1 MKKVIF
7 LFVLSILMMNISLA
21 QPFGQAAEGFR
32 TKKIYY
38 ENSSGEKAWTYLKYK
53 PSGQLSTAFWT
64 LEDGSRGSKNYFVY
78 DEQGNILSVFR
89 DFSDGLH
96 SFERFTYNTSG
107 YKLAEWFFRSD
118 SIHGSATYE
127 YTNGRLTKAYFNNYK
142 GWINGIMQYSYGK
155 NNQKDGAVLWR
166 GKTKIARIS
175 YVYSEG
181 NLSEEIWDFGGKWG
195 QHFYYSY
202 EKISTSKNKYS
213 SPFLA
218 NIGDALIA
226 KEEYTFNG
234 DVGGPSLY
242 YYNDKGLLTKKVFIR
257 SDSLLTTTFYKY
269 DDAERLN
276 TSTRHY
282 SNGDSA
288 VFTYQ
293 YDKNQHLIQRLFHK
307 NDSLI
312 GFESYRYNDEGELVE
327 AYLKNFDEWLSGR
340 LIFENNELGLP
351 VRAAFKGEN
360 GFDAKLI
367 FQYTQNG
374 LLSGYVWE
382 FSFGKYQEYRF
393 EYRSAINHL

>member
-1 MKKVIF
+1 MKKVISF
-7 LFVLSILMMNISLA
+7 FVLSILIMNVSLA
-21 QPFGQAAEGFR
+21 QPFGCAAKGFR

-38 ENSSGEKAWTYLKYK
+38 ENSSGEKAWTYFKYK

-89 DFSDGLH
+89 DFSDGLS

-107 YKLAEWFFRSD
+107 DKLAEWFFRSD
-118 SIHGSATYE
+118 SVHGSATYE
-127 YTNGRLTKAYFNNYK
+127 YTNGRLTQANLNNHK
-142 GWINGIMQYSYGK
+142 GWINGILQYSYDK
-155 NNQKDGAVLWR
+155 NNLKTSAVLWR
-166 GKTKIARIS
+166 GKTKIASIS

-202 EKISTSKNKYS
+202 EKIPTSNNKYS

-242 YYNDKGLLTKKVFIR
+242 YYNANGLLTKKVFIR

-269 DDAERLN
+269 DDAKRLS

-312 GFESYRYNDEGELVE
+312 GFESYRYNNEGELVE

-340 LIFENNELGLP
+340 LVFESNELGLP
-351 VRAAFKGEN
+351 VRATFKGEN
-360 GFDAKLI
+360 GFDAKLK
-367 FQYTQNG
+367 FQYNQSG

-393 EYRSAINHL
+393 EYAPQ